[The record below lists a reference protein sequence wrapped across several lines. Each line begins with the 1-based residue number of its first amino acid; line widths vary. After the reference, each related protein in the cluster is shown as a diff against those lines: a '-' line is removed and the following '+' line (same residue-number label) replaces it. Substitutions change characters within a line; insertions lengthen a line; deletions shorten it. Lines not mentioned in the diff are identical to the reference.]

1 MPPHRRSRRLA
12 TLVARPTYQP
22 PRHQPISLAALA
34 LVVLAS
40 PLPPLYRRFVAAVI
54 IAVRIFDDPP
64 PLAPPRHAAVAA
76 PLGPAPAA
84 ATTSSLP
91 PSLPPLF
98 PLPTSPP

>member
-40 PLPPLYRRFVAAVI
+40 PLPPLYRRFVAVS
-54 IAVRIFDDPP
+54 
-64 PLAPPRHAAVAA
+64 
-76 PLGPAPAA
+76 G
-84 ATTSSLP
+84 TTGGVCDSYSS
-91 PSLPPLF
+91 
-98 PLPTSPP
+98 